1 MKILLITD
9 GIAPFVVGGMQKHSA
24 NLVRELVQLGHQVTL
39 LHCVP
44 HGATLPNRASV
55 IESMALDPNSTLKTI
70 CIAFPKAGLFPGH
83 YLKESYVYSKY
94 CFDAVKAD
102 LNSFDFIYA
111 KGFTAWYFLFQKS
124 KGTQIPPIGVK
135 FHGYEMFQKPLN
147 WRMRMQHWL
156 LKSPVIWNNRQA
168 DFVFSYGGKITSLI
182 EGIGV
187 ASSRIISI
195 PTGID
200 PSWIVKTFKAST
212 SEKRTILFVGRYE
225 RRKGIEELHAVIPGL
240 LQNPKVH
247 FELIGPIPHSKRLKH
262 DRVTYHG
269 QLTNA
274 AEIKAVMDQCQILV
288 TPSHSEGMPNVIME
302 GMSRGLAVVATD
314 VGAVAAVVDA
324 SNGVLI
330 SHINQQ
336 ALDKALNQ
344 IIHVSDA
351 ELDDLR
357 RRSLSK
363 VNEFVWS
370 KIGQVVAKEI
380 GERVGAQ

>member
-24 NLVRELVQLGHQVTL
+24 NLAKELVQFGHQVTL

-44 HGATLPNRASV
+44 HGTTLPNRASV
-55 IESMALDPNSTLKTI
+55 VESMALDSSCTLKTI

-94 CFDAVKAD
+94 CFDAVKSD
-102 LNSFDFIYA
+102 LAKFDFIYA

-124 KGTQIPPIGVK
+124 KGLQIPPIGVK

-156 LKSPVIWNNRQA
+156 LKSPVIWNNRHA

-182 EGIGV
+182 QSIGV
-187 ASSRIISI
+187 SPNRIISI

-200 PSWIVKTFKAST
+200 PTWMVHDFKAST
-212 SEKRTILFVGRYE
+212 AKKRSILFVGRYE
-225 RRKGIEELHAVIPGL
+225 RRKGIEELHAVIPRL
-240 LQNPKVH
+240 LQDPRVH

-269 QLTNA
+269 QLTSA
-274 AEIKAVMDQCQILV
+274 AEIKSVMDQCQILV

-314 VGAVAAVVDA
+314 VGAVAAVVDE
-324 SNGVLI
+324 SNGILI
-330 SHINQQ
+330 PEIHQE
-336 ALDKALNQ
+336 ALEKALLEVV
-344 IIHVSDA
+344 HFTEA
-351 ELDDLR
+351 ELDRLR
-357 RRSLSK
+357 AKSLAK
-363 VNEFVWS
+363 VNEFIWS
-370 KIGQVVAKEI
+370 KIGQVVANEI
-380 GERVGAQ
+380 AARVGAQ